1 MLDRLLAHIS
11 IEHLYFWVQGLRD
24 FTLAESQLSGVDGS
38 VPNSTLM
45 ERLVSAS
52 KLYLQGL
59 SSLKAASSPTR
70 ILQFQA
76 EFGRLRAEFLSV
88 CSQLVQACR
97 TLQTAPPP
105 AIAHAVA
112 AATRDELQRCG
123 RITHQLR
130 KSVTALRQ
138 VAESFSKLGQ
148 SAFDADPESLTHL
161 QLQKQMALILAKSI
175 ESTCLRASQQG
186 VMAVEDDLPAVN
198 KTVQRSEYV
207 AVRSMAARCTEAVD
221 LVRRFRDDNP
231 DLKLINHLVKE
242 NSPIVIK
249 FDIKKRIIFELILFL
264 F

>member
-1 MLDRLLAHIS
+1 MLDRLLGHIS
-11 IEHLYFWVQGLRD
+11 TEHLYFWIQGLRD
-24 FTLAESQLSGVDGS
+24 FTLAESHLSGSGPDGTTS
-38 VPNSTLM
+38 ASLM
-45 ERLVSAS
+45 ERLVLAG

-59 SSLKAASSPTR
+59 SSLKAATSPSR

-76 EFGRLRAEFLSV
+76 EFGRLRVEFLSA

-130 KSVTALRQ
+130 KSVVALRQ
-138 VAESFSKLGQ
+138 VADALSKLGQ
-148 SAFDADPESLTHL
+148 SAFDADQDSLTNL
-161 QLQKQMALILAKSI
+161 QLQKQMALILAQAI

-186 VMAVEDDLPAVN
+186 IMSVEDDLPVVN
-198 KTVQRSEYV
+198 KSVQTEHVS
-207 AVRSMAARCTEAVD
+207 VRSMAIRCAESVD

-231 DLKLINHLVKE
+231 DLKLINHLV
-242 NSPIVIK
+242 N
-249 FDIKKRIIFELILFL
+249 FTFL
-264 F
+264 HLYSSVV

>member
-1 MLDRLLAHIS
+1 MLGRLLGHIS
-11 IEHLYFWVQGLRD
+11 TEHLYFWIKGLRD
-24 FTLAESQLSGVDGS
+24 FTLAASHLSGSGPDGTTS
-38 VPNSTLM
+38 ASLM
-45 ERLVSAS
+45 ERLVLAG

-59 SSLKAASSPTR
+59 SSLKAATSPSR

-76 EFGRLRAEFLSV
+76 EFGRLRVEFLSA

-130 KSVTALRQ
+130 KSVVALRQ
-138 VAESFSKLGQ
+138 VADALSKLGQ
-148 SAFDADPESLTHL
+148 SAFDADQDSLTNL
-161 QLQKQMALILAKSI
+161 QLQKQMALILAQAI

-186 VMAVEDDLPAVN
+186 IMSVEDDLPVVN
-198 KTVQRSEYV
+198 KSVQTEHVS
-207 AVRSMAARCTEAVD
+207 VRSMAIRCAESVD

-231 DLKLINHLVKE
+231 DLKLINHLV
-242 NSPIVIK
+242 N
-249 FDIKKRIIFELILFL
+249 FTF
-264 F
+264 